1 MASSTTDTPEV
12 REFLPVSEESN
23 LETIDY
29 ALNKWLDDEMNI
41 FCTTNRGWEKTPVKW
56 TSAERSILSKKK
68 KEFRDKDGALILPII
83 SIERT
88 DVTKDPTFKG
98 TAWGNIPPV
107 DDARG
112 GTITIMRKINQV
124 KTANFENAVSKK
136 TRGQVTFK
144 LSKKRTPK
152 TVYETVTIPM
162 PVYVAVTYKI
172 SIWSE
177 FQQQMNEMIQPFMTK
192 TGGINYFL
200 ISHEGHRFEAFIQE
214 GFTQNNNIASMDE
227 DERKYE
233 TTLEIKVLGHLI
245 SLGANETQPRRVY
258 RENAVDLKIPRERQ
272 IFADSID
279 GAVPQVGSIPLIP
292 GGFPAPT
299 APGGGAGGGA
309 IASQLQVLD
318 EGTSLTDQAKSIN
331 FTGAGVTAVGVGD
344 NITVTIPGGS
354 GSSTS
359 DIINVV
365 SLMTVTR
372 EEPSGLIN
380 GVNTVFTVVNTIVI
394 GTESVFINGILLDE
408 AAINDYT
415 IVGSTITFVD
425 PPEVGDKILVSYLKT
440 TI

>member
-1 MASSTTDTPEV
+1 MASNTTNNNQI

-29 ALNKWLDDEMNI
+29 ALNKWLTQEMDI

-56 TSAERSILSKKK
+56 TSAERSVLSKKK
-68 KEFRDKDGALILPII
+68 REFRDKDGALILPII
-83 SIERT
+83 TIERT

-107 DDARG
+107 NDVKG
-112 GTITIMRKINQV
+112 GTITVMRKVNQE
-124 KTANFENAVSKK
+124 KTANFENAVAKK
-136 TRGQVTFK
+136 TRGQLTFK
-144 LSKKRTPK
+144 LSKNRTPR
-152 TVYETVTIPM
+152 TVYQTVTIPM

-177 FQQQMNEMIQPFMTK
+177 FQQQMNEMVQPFITK

-214 GFTQNNNIASMDE
+214 NFTQNNNVASLDE
-227 DERKYE
+227 EERKYE
-233 TTLEIKVLGHLI
+233 TVIEIKVLGHLI
-245 SLGANETQPRRVY
+245 SLGSNETQPRRVF
-258 RENAVDLKIPRERQ
+258 RENAVDLKIPRENQ
-272 IFADSID
+272 IFADSMD
-279 GAVPQVGSIPLIP
+279 EAVPQTSGIPLIP

-299 APGGGAGGGA
+299 APGGSSGGV
-309 IASQLQVLD
+309 INRDLQILD
-318 EGTSLTDQAKSIN
+318 EAVSLTDQARSIN
-331 FTGAGVTAVGVGD
+331 FTGAGVTAVASGD
-344 NITVTIPGGS
+344 DVTVTIPGGS
-354 GSSTS
+354 ASTI

-372 EEPSGLIN
+372 EEPSGTID
-380 GVNTVFTVVNTIVI
+380 GVNTVFTVANTIVA
-394 GTESVFINGILLDE
+394 GSESVYINGILLDE
-408 AAINDYT
+408 AATNDYT

-425 PPEVGDKILVSYLKT
+425 PPEPGDKILVSYLKT

>member
-1 MASSTTDTPEV
+1 MASNTTDNTQV

-23 LETIDY
+23 LETIDF
-29 ALNKWLDDEMNI
+29 ALDKWMNDEMNI

-68 KEFRDKDGALILPII
+68 KEFRDKDGTLILPII
-83 SIERT
+83 SVERT

-98 TAWGNIPPV
+98 TAWGNIPPIN
-107 DDARG
+107 DARG
-112 GTITIMRKINQV
+112 GTITVMRKVNQE

-144 LSKKRTPK
+144 LSKKRTPR

-172 SIWSE
+172 SIWAE
-177 FQQQMNEMIQPFMTK
+177 FQQQMNEMVQPFMTK

-214 GFTQNNNIASMDE
+214 SFTQNNNIASMDE

-245 SLGANETQPRRVY
+245 SLGVNETQPRRVY

-279 GAVPQVGSIPLIP
+279 GAVPQIGSIPLIP
-292 GGFPAPT
+292 GGFPAPG
-299 APGGGAGGGA
+299 APGGGASGGA
-309 IASQLQVLD
+309 IASQLQILD
-318 EGTSLTDQAKSIN
+318 EGTSLTDQAASIN
-331 FTGAGVTAVGVGD
+331 FTGAGVTAVSSGD
-344 NITVTIPGGS
+344 NVTVTIPGGS

-372 EEPSGLIN
+372 EEPSGAIN
-380 GVNTVFTVVNTIVI
+380 GVNTVFTVVNII
-394 GTESVFINGILLDE
+394 IAGSESVFLNGVLVDE
-408 AAINDYT
+408 SATNDYT
-415 IVGSTITFVD
+415 IVGSTITFAEA
-425 PPEVGDKILVSYLKT
+425 PLVGDKVLVSYLKT